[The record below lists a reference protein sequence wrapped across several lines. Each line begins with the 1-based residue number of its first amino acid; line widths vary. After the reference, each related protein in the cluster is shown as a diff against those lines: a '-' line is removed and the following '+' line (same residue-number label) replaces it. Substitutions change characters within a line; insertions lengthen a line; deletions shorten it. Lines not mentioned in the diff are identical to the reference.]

1 MSGQTADGDN
11 QAGNDTPENANEQRA
26 ADGGVNVVVNV
37 SQQTTTGGS
46 SEAGAVSPQPDD
58 FARPAEEEPM
68 GLIAEFWDFLKHEKK
83 WWLTP
88 IILALLFVGI
98 LVGIGGTA
106 AAPFIYTLF

>member
-88 IILALLFVGI
+88 IIVVLLLLGVLIF
-98 LVGIGGTA
+98 LSGTV
-106 AAPFIYTLF
+106 AAPFIYPIF

>member
-1 MSGQTADGDN
+1 MIERNTIEQN
-11 QAGNDTPENANEQRA
+11 TPKQ
-26 ADGGVNVVVNV
+26 
-37 SQQTTTGGS
+37 ST
-46 SEAGAVSPQPDD
+46 SPND
-58 FARPAEEEPM
+58 FARKFDQQSP
-68 GLIAEFWDFLKHEKK
+68 GLLSDFWYFLTHSKK